1 MIQPISIDWQPG
13 SRDGLAIAV
22 VGDSQKREGND
33 HSGLPKKGRREEDMN
48 KGKEQGFTLIELL
61 VVVAIIGILA
71 AIAIPQYATYKQ
83 QAADS
88 KAKSDLHNMA
98 TAMEAYYGS
107 NNNSYSNT
115 SLAGLKIYGFRQSS
129 GVADTIV
136 TANQTAYQFT
146 ANPTGGTA
154 TWSFDSTTGQI
165 VSGS

>member
-1 MIQPISIDWQPG
+1 MIQQIRIDWQPG

-107 NNNSYSNT
+107 NANSY
-115 SLAGLKIYGFRQSS
+115 AGTTLTGLHDYGFRQSS
-129 GVADTIV
+129 NVTDAV
-136 TANQTAYQFT
+136 NTANQTAYSLT
-146 ANPTGGTA
+146 SNPTGGTG

-165 VSGS
+165 TAGS

>member
-1 MIQPISIDWQPG
+1 M
-13 SRDGLAIAV
+13 RKAY
-22 VGDSQKREGND
+22 
-33 HSGLPKKGRREEDMN
+33 
-48 KGKEQGFTLIELL
+48 EQGFTLIELL

-107 NNNSYSNT
+107 NLNSYSNT
-115 SLAGLKIYGFRQSS
+115 NLTGLKLFGFRQSS
-129 GVADTIV
+129 GVNDQIP
-136 TANQTAYQFT
+136 TANQTAYSLT

-154 TWSFDSTTGQI
+154 EWSFDSTTGQI
-165 VSGS
+165 TSGS